1 MFDTMTSTKIIG
13 AFCGALLVFMLGK
26 WAAEGLY
33 ATGGGHGGEDHA
45 AGYVIAVDEGDDV
58 EAAAKDE
65 PTFEELLAAADLDKG
80 ERVFSKCRACHKLG
94 EGEHGTGPSLHAV
107 VGRPVGAA
115 DGFGAYSGNLDQI
128 GDVWSPENLNA
139 FLESPRSATPGTS
152 MSFAGLP
159 KAEDRANLIAY
170 LEVVGD

>member
-26 WAAEGLY
+26 WAAEELY

-45 AGYVIAVDEGDDV
+45 AGYVIAVDEGDDAGA
-58 EAAAKDE
+58 EAEDE
-65 PTFEELLAAADLDKG
+65 PSFEELLASADPDQG
-80 ERVFSKCRACHKLG
+80 ARVFAKCRACHKVD
-94 EGEHGTGPSLHAV
+94 EGAHGTGPSLHAV
-107 VGRPVGAA
+107 VGRAVGEA
-115 DGFGAYSGNLDQI
+115 DGFDRYSGSLNQI
-128 GDVWSPENLNA
+128 GDAWSPENLNT

-170 LEVVGD
+170 LETLGD

>member
-26 WAAEGLY
+26 WAAEELY
-33 ATGGGHGGEDHA
+33 ATGGGHGDEDHA
-45 AGYVIAVDEGDDV
+45 AGYVIAVDEGEDADA
-58 EAAAKDE
+58 EADAE
-65 PTFEELLAAADLDKG
+65 PTFEELFASADPDKG
-80 ERVFSKCRACHKLG
+80 ARVFAKCRACHKMD
-94 EGEHGTGPSLHAV
+94 EGAHGTGPSLYEV
-107 VGRPVGAA
+107 VGSPVGSA
-115 DGFGAYSGNLDQI
+115 DGFNGYSGNLEQI

-152 MSFAGLP
+152 MGFAGLP

-170 LEVVGD
+170 LDTYSD